1 VSYDF
6 FVVGTIDDAETVEKR
21 RKRGGCGPFKISVT
35 PSTHIQLRRKRG
47 VGVLPHRVLLVR
59 VDRTHSHSGGV
70 ICYATNDV
78 EKNIRL
84 QFNLVYSSGFT
95 GPLYFDVTES
105 PSRHCQ

>member
-1 VSYDF
+1 M
-6 FVVGTIDDAETVEKR
+6 EKR
-21 RKRGGCGPFKISVT
+21 RKRGGCGPFEINVT
-35 PSTHIQLRRKRG
+35 PSTNIQLRRKRG
-47 VGVLPHRVLLVR
+47 VDVLSLRVSVR
-59 VDRTHSHSGGV
+59 VDRIHSHSGGV
-70 ICYATNDV
+70 VCYVSNGT

>member
-1 VSYDF
+1 MM
-6 FVVGTIDDAETVEKR
+6 
-21 RKRGGCGPFKISVT
+21 RKRWRNDGNVGWMSSPFEFQSGLTGPIHT
-35 PSTHIQLRRKRG
+35 L
-47 VGVLPHRVLLVR
+47 
-59 VDRTHSHSGGV
+59 GGV
-70 ICYATNDV
+70 ACYVSNGT